1 MEISTKQILKILLVL
16 SWIIFTGVCIEAGG
30 FIFNAF
36 FTLVL
41 NPVGARHFWQE
52 VDLSDLYNYD
62 AGHFFAESMYMV
74 IVAVMRA
81 YLFYLIIKILS
92 EKKLNMSQPF

>member
-36 FTLVL
+36 FYPGVK
-41 NPVGARHFWQE
+41 PGGRQAFWQE
-52 VDLSDLYNYD
+52 VDLSDLYRYD
-62 AGHFFAESMYMV
+62 AGHF
-74 IVAVMRA
+74 
-81 YLFYLIIKILS
+81 
-92 EKKLNMSQPF
+92 SQNQCIWS